1 MTVGYAAFQTNLDI
15 KGTSKVSSNWDIRI
29 TNVRAGTITG
39 DAEQAK
45 QPTWNELTAS
55 VEANLYQKGD
65 SIEYI
70 ITVENKGTIDA
81 ILNNINAKETTN
93 EAIKFTYSGV
103 NKNDKL
109 YKGESTE
116 IIVRIEYNP
125 DFNGTPEI
133 GSAEINITLEYIQ
146 AIVGEIE
153 IINPNLYVSSK
164 GNDETGIGSKTNPY
178 KTIKKAY
185 EEVKEEG
192 TIYIMDDITQT
203 ETLNL
208 NEDKSITITSDNG
221 IHKILRN
228 NTESM
233 HLINISDGNITLQNI
248 TVDGNKL
255 DIEYGLIGL
264 DDKAHLVLGSNATLT
279 NAIANVYNGGAIR
292 FEDYTTAVLEIN
304 GGIISNN
311 ESHSGG
317 AIHNGYGGK
326 VIINSGTLKENKAIY
341 HGGLIDNYGTLII
354 NGGEISKNQAGGK
367 GGAIFS
373 NKSDNIIMQNVK
385 ILNNTAASGGGIWFE
400 CELDNRCGKMSIKDS
415 LISDNIS
422 TSGSGGA
429 IGFAYSVLHIEN
441 SQILN
446 NKAQKASGGGI
457 SIAGS
462 ELKISGDTEINNN
475 TAYGHGGGICLSN
488 GVVATIDNVIIDGN
502 KAINAN
508 GGHYSGGG
516 IIVLNDSVLTLNNG
530 IISNNYAS
538 NTGGGIRVY
547 NGELIMNG
555 GVIKKNA
562 TDGDGGGIE
571 VHGDNN
577 KVSKFTMNG
586 GQIINNTAH
595 NTGGGVNVGQGTYTR
610 KAGII
615 CGNNPTNS
623 YETHA
628 VCPAS

>member
-1 MTVGYAAFQTNLDI
+1 
-15 KGTSKVSSNWDIRI
+15 
-29 TNVRAGTITG
+29 
-39 DAEQAK
+39 
-45 QPTWNELTAS
+45 
-55 VEANLYQKGD
+55 
-65 SIEYI
+65 
-70 ITVENKGTIDA
+70 
-81 ILNNINAKETTN
+81 
-93 EAIKFTYSGV
+93 
-103 NKNDKL
+103 
-109 YKGESTE
+109 
-116 IIVRIEYNP
+116 
-125 DFNGTPEI
+125 
-133 GSAEINITLEYIQ
+133 
-146 AIVGEIE
+146 
-153 IINPNLYVSSK
+153 NPNLYVSSNGDDTK
-164 GNDETGIGSKTNPY
+164 GNGSKSNPY
-178 KTIKKAY
+178 LTLSKAY
-185 EEVKEEG
+185 TEASDNS

-228 NTESM
+228 NTKSM

-385 ILNNTAASGGGIWFE
+385 ILNNTA
-400 CELDNRCGKMSIKDS
+400 
-415 LISDNIS
+415 
-422 TSGSGGA
+422 
-429 IGFAYSVLHIEN
+429 
-441 SQILN
+441 
-446 NKAQKASGGGI
+446 
-457 SIAGS
+457 
-462 ELKISGDTEINNN
+462 
-475 TAYGHGGGICLSN
+475 YGHGGGICLSN